1 MRSTVAATAAIILA
15 MAATTASAG
24 VVISQDVVDTDN
36 AGKQHKSEQTIML
49 QGNKEKLILPERAII
64 TDLDAGKMYVL
75 IPTAKRAAE
84 LPFPPPERV
93 AMIMARMGMF
103 VGFQKTT
110 GGGKVAEYDCQNYAG
125 SENVGR
131 MKIDA
136 TECVA
141 SAAAGAAEFVA
152 FRKGLAVKLKN
163 STFAPKGDVPDG
175 IPVASTLSIGFIPF
189 AIPDGYP
196 AAQAARIKASEAKAR
211 PDVRSVKVTKIQV
224 KDLPADTFAVPAE
237 YKTQVAP
244 KKPAAASK
252 PAAAA
257 SPAH

>member
-36 AGKQHKSEQTIML
+36 AGKHHKSEQTIML

-75 IPTAKRAAE
+75 IPAAKRAAE
-84 LPFPPPERV
+84 LPLPPPERV
-93 AMIMARMGMF
+93 GMIMARMGMF
-103 VGFQKTT
+103 VGYQKTT
-110 GGGKVAEYDCQNYAG
+110 GGGKVAGYDCQNYAG
-125 SENVGR
+125 SENAGK

-136 TECVA
+136 TACVA

-152 FRKGLAVKLKN
+152 FRKGLFDKLKN
-163 STFAPKGDVPDG
+163 YPMAPKGEVPDG
-175 IPVASTLSIGFIPF
+175 IPVASTLTTSFIPF
-189 AIPDGYP
+189 AIPGAFSPD
-196 AAQAARIKASEAKAR
+196 QAAKIKQAEAKVR
-211 PDVRSVKVTKIQV
+211 PEVRSVKVTKIQV

-237 YKTQVAP
+237 YKTQKAP
-244 KKPAAASK
+244 VKPAAASK

-257 SPAH
+257 SLAH